1 MSLTR
6 VDGDVTLGL
15 ATLHQWRVEQY
26 ATNAAM
32 VADAASSAARIAYV
46 TTPDAG
52 MGNWYVGLGGS
63 WTEIDTSSEVLIPF
77 GTISP
82 STSAGIQGQMSV
94 DASFLYVCIA
104 TNSWKQVALSSY

>member
-6 VDGDVTLGL
+6 IDGDVNLGL

-26 ATNAAM
+26 ATNADM
-32 VADAASSAARIAYV
+32 NADAASSSARIAYV

-52 MGNWYVGLGGS
+52 MSNWYVGFGGS
-63 WTEIDTSSEVLIPF
+63 WSEIDTSSEVLIPF

-94 DASFLYVCIA
+94 DASYIYVCVS
-104 TNSWKQVALSSY
+104 TNSWMRAALSSY